1 MILTRRHALLA
12 SVSLACI
19 WGRAASKANAASEE
33 QFAARPYTRP
43 SSSLGREQKLNKP
56 NIYEA
61 ETGPARRVA
70 ARNVDV
76 VFRRIAHDQR
86 TGKFVQRA
94 VEFAVEDMHNKG
106 FSDVKV
112 VRLTEYKGDNL
123 ALARGNTELA
133 GAIKIAPTNAVRI
146 SSVITIGVT
155 KKSLT
160 LAAKAALVT
169 QPKWQLYYASKAGL
183 SIPRVTATKTIA
195 ELASKFGWVVAAA
208 HFGYGIGQNIAIGK
222 SIPRAL
228 LEAGLD
234 TTKSVIIGDFIA
246 DPIINAT
253 KNALG
258 MQESVLDKENIIEK
272 FSRSMEFTRSKF
284 YEKVQEASTF
294 RDHRTGMTY
303 APF

>member
-19 WGRAASKANAASEE
+19 WTRAASKANAASEE
-33 QFAARPYTRP
+33 QFAARHYTRP
-43 SSSLGREQKLNKP
+43 RSSLGREQKLSKP
-56 NIYEA
+56 NIYRA
-61 ETGPARRVA
+61 ETGLVRRAA
-70 ARNVDV
+70 ARNIDV
-76 VFRRIAHDQR
+76 VFRRIAHDQMR
-86 TGKFVQRA
+86 GKFIQRA
-94 VEFAVEDMHNKG
+94 VEFAVEDMHNEG
-106 FSDVKV
+106 FSGANL
-112 VRLTEYKGDNL
+112 VRLTENRGDNL
-123 ALARGNTELA
+123 ALARRHTELA
-133 GAIKIAPTNAVRI
+133 NAIKIGPTNAVRI

-183 SIPRVTATKTIA
+183 SIPRVAATKT
-195 ELASKFGWVVAAA
+195 LAQLTSKFGGVVAAA
-208 HFGYGIGQNIAIGK
+208 HFGYGIGQNILIGK
-222 SIPRAL
+222 SMPRAL

-272 FSRSMEFTRSKF
+272 FSRTVELTGSKF

-294 RDHRTGMTY
+294 KDHRTGMTY
-303 APF
+303 SPF